1 MKKGWFPKFFIKI
14 LFGGVLLWPLLGYPN
29 TAYEELKQR
38 DLHYLEHL
46 KKELEKA
53 ESMPGGLDRAREI
66 KRRIETI
73 ERGTDIHLPAIKSF
87 PESEEK
93 ESPIFVTP
101 LQADEASTDLMTLTE
116 SSAGNE
122 LDLFHDR
129 TVTVGEDY
137 GVPASDLEAA
147 RKKSTQDSSAL
158 YKRLEMPEGGDLKSP
173 GTAEVLYGAPR
184 PAPLSGTT
192 GVRTVSPVS
201 SSKDQVSVDAPY
213 FQPSPQPLYGTP
225 PGYQPVAASV
235 AKGRVV
241 PTVYQEDQKQAPWK
255 GDQGEVTYLEEKLKT
270 KLAQLAHA
278 RKKLKDCTGQE
289 AGAWTSRIYDLETEK
304 RSLLRMMKTLGV
316 TPEITKVSLEEDTE
330 FDTIQSEEY
339 QIIRQLNAL
348 EKQEKKV
355 RRQMRFSK
363 DPEVVTNAGDLL
375 SRLEQN
381 RKLLEAS
388 LKTLKINT
396 ASVDPTAFVA
406 RPTIYQPLQE
416 SSLPESTESMDEMQQ
431 VKVTEEPRTETV
443 SVQVKEPLE
452 SKEIDIMEDIDD
464 DECPLTENTGFWT
477 SNVPNNTQRPLS
489 PVRTPSR
496 PNKDDVRQLVT
507 TWKAG

>member
-316 TPEITKVSLEEDTE
+316 TPEIQRFLWKKTLNLILFSLKSTKLFVSSMRLK
-330 FDTIQSEEY
+330 SK
-339 QIIRQLNAL
+339 R
-348 EKQEKKV
+348 KKFV
-355 RRQMRFSK
+355 AKCVFPKTQ
-363 DPEVVTNAGDLL
+363 
-375 SRLEQN
+375 
-381 RKLLEAS
+381 KLLQMQAICS
-388 LKTLKINT
+388 LVLSKI
-396 ASVDPTAFVA
+396 
-406 RPTIYQPLQE
+406 
-416 SSLPESTESMDEMQQ
+416 
-431 VKVTEEPRTETV
+431 
-443 SVQVKEPLE
+443 
-452 SKEIDIMEDIDD
+452 
-464 DECPLTENTGFWT
+464 ENY
-477 SNVPNNTQRPLS
+477 
-489 PVRTPSR
+489 
-496 PNKDDVRQLVT
+496 
-507 TWKAG
+507 